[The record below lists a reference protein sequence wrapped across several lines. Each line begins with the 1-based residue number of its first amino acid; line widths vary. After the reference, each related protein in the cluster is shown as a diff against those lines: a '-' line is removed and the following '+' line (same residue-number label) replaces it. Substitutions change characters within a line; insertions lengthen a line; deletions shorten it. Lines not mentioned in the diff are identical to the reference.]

1 MLEHMKYPTVI
12 QYRECYNHMNYPT
25 HATSPHHYT
34 EIIIISAIFHNKFT
48 AIKESSIIIIIII
61 LYIANLCL
69 ESFLHKLVFFE
80 FFLHLTPSYQLH
92 TAFKILPAL
101 VRASLHFFHFC
112 CFFLSFFLDQ
122 SFPLILQTVM
132 IITLHR
138 NTQSSKARMME
149 VQSPT
154 YQTAECT
161 PTKSNISGRRKYT
174 HKAQHI
180 RLTEVHPQSPTY
192 QTDRSTPTK
201 PNISD

>member
-12 QYRECYNHMNYPT
+12 QYRECYNHMNYPM

-34 EIIIISAIFHNKFT
+34 EISTTFHNKFT
-48 AIKESSIIIIIII
+48 AIKESSIIIII
-61 LYIANLCL
+61 IANLCL

-101 VRASLHFFHFC
+101 VQASLHFFHFC
-112 CFFLSFFLDQ
+112 RFFLSFFLDQ

-138 NTQSSKARMME
+138 NTQSSKARLME
-149 VQSPT
+149 VKKSPT
-154 YQTAECT
+154 YQT
-161 PTKSNISGRRKYT
+161 PNV
-174 HKAQHI
+174 
-180 RLTEVHPQSPTY
+180 LPQSPTY
-192 QTDRSTPTK
+192 QTDGRTTTK
-201 PNISD
+201 SNISD

>member
-12 QYRECYNHMNYPT
+12 QYRECYNHMNYPM
-25 HATSPHHYT
+25 HAISPHHYT
-34 EIIIISAIFHNKFT
+34 ESIIISTTFHNKFT

-61 LYIANLCL
+61 ITANLCL

-101 VRASLHFFHFC
+101 VQASLHFFDFC
-112 CFFLSFFLDQ
+112 RFFLSIFLDQ

-132 IITLHR
+132 IITLH
-138 NTQSSKARMME
+138 
-149 VQSPT
+149 
-154 YQTAECT
+154 
-161 PTKSNISGRRKYT
+161 
-174 HKAQHI
+174 
-180 RLTEVHPQSPTY
+180 
-192 QTDRSTPTK
+192 